1 MCIGNENSRL
11 TADSSKASIRSW
23 EDSTIDLKE
32 LLKYIKKIGHFFVVF
47 LHGMFEDNTRWKEVL
62 PKIINTDPLSRVSHR
77 IETMLLTCRAKK
89 SNTALLSISN
99 QADVVVEE
107 IRQNVQKNI
116 LENIINGRYPYL
128 SEDQKRKGA
137 KLAIQ
142 EVPIVLVGFSQG
154 GIVNAIIAHKN
165 STKYRLNIKGVV
177 FVQAPL
183 SGVLAF
189 EPGSSDVFEFLSRGS
204 KRLNKVGGDTR
215 LAAFKMLA
223 AKLGVNPSEF
233 LSYWFKQ
240 TAIESMRIRSES
252 VNVCHELIRKNGGAN
267 RKQHNIQMLLMPGCI
282 KDPLRYWPN
291 SKDEK
296 LCNRLKMHWINL

>member
-32 LLKYIKKIGHFFVVF
+32 LLKYIKKFGHFFVVF

-137 KLAIQ
+137 ELAIQ

-233 LSYWFKQ
+233 LSYWFK
-240 TAIESMRIRSES
+240 
-252 VNVCHELIRKNGGAN
+252 
-267 RKQHNIQMLLMPGCI
+267 
-282 KDPLRYWPN
+282 
-291 SKDEK
+291 
-296 LCNRLKMHWINL
+296 